1 MELKDLFYAWVP
13 LYVRLPVLFILFLVI
28 LVANGI
34 FLSTITDIY
43 SNLAVES
50 EPYTQAYNA
59 MYIGM
64 GLGLIAHVRLKLRF
78 SNKTLLLAGL
88 LTMLLMNVVCATT
101 DSPALAIAACL
112 VLGFAKISALI
123 EIYIIWIYIWSK
135 KLDTSRVYPFVY
147 FTALSGLYLMYW
159 VNSRLAYVYNW
170 RYAYILVIIL
180 LLICVLFTLIFT
192 ENHPLKEKLPFYRF
206 DFLGL
211 AFLGGSMMSLNYAIV
226 CGMVEDWFNSNQI
239 TAAFF
244 ISGILFLAFIS
255 RELTT
260 RHPIFNL
267 GLFKRKT
274 FRLGLFYLLLLGL
287 FTPSTMQSA
296 FAGGVLHFETYR
308 IMELNLYLI
317 PGILVGCFFCYFWYY
332 FKLNP
337 EPLIFIGFL
346 AFVIYHILM
355 YNSFSNE
362 FTINDF
368 LLPSIIKGLATAVLY
383 ISLGLYTTNK
393 LPLMGI
399 LAASGALI
407 ITRSFIGGGISSAIY
422 GYLFYRQRISHFN
435 YLAERSDSGNF
446 LLQGKGAATYRYL
459 QEQAVLNACKEMS
472 GYVIIAGIVILVI
485 VLAVT
490 IFHKIH
496 PDPTKATT

>member
-13 LYVRLPVLFILFLVI
+13 LYIRLPVLFTLFLVI

-78 SNKTLLLAGL
+78 SNKSLLMAGL
-88 LTMLLMNVVCATT
+88 LTMLLMNIVCATT
-101 DSPALAIAACL
+101 KSPALAVTACL

-159 VNSRLAYVYNW
+159 VNSRLSYIYDW
-170 RYAYILVIIL
+170 RYAYILVIVL
-180 LLICVLFTLIFT
+180 LLICILFTIIFT

-211 AFLGGSMMSLNYAIV
+211 FLLGGSMMSLNYAVV
-226 CGMVEDWFNSNQI
+226 CGMVEDWFNSNRI
-239 TAAFF
+239 IAAFLVAA
-244 ISGILFLAFIS
+244 ILFLAFIA
-255 RELTT
+255 RELST

-267 GLFKRKT
+267 DLFKRQT
-274 FRLGLFYLLLLGL
+274 FRLGLFYLLLLAL

-317 PGILVGCFFCYFWYY
+317 PGILIGCFLCYFWYY
-332 FKLNP
+332 YKLDP
-337 EPLIFIGFL
+337 EPLMLIGFS
-346 AFVIYHILM
+346 AFVIYHVWM
-355 YNSFSNE
+355 YNSFSND

-368 LLPSIIKGLATAVLY
+368 VFPSIIKGLGTAVLY

-399 LAASGALI
+399 LGASGALI

-422 GYLFYRQRISHFN
+422 GYLFYRQRIGHFN

-446 LLQGKGAATYRYL
+446 LLQGKPAMTYRYL

-472 GYVIIAGIVILVI
+472 GYVIIAGIVILVV
-485 VLAVT
+485 VLAFY
-490 IFHKIH
+490 IFHKVNES
-496 PDPTKATT
+496 PAKLAS